1 MQLAGG
7 DSARRGGD
15 MLARHLVIESLLQP
29 VVGAAA
35 GLLASCGRQ
44 AAGGD
49 ELCRDCVNLK
59 RSALMVSAP
68 AALQSRRFNK
78 GHYYY

>member
-1 MQLAGG
+1 MPGDASRMQLAGG
-7 DSARRGGD
+7 DSARRGGYG
-15 MLARHLVIESLLQP
+15 LARHLVIESLPQP
-29 VVGAAA
+29 VVGAA

-68 AALQSRRFNK
+68 AAL
-78 GHYYY
+78 